1 MVVGDDG
8 QLPLPWLDRPLREAM
23 AHSRGHALLL
33 EAAPGE
39 GALEFAQVLAQA
51 WLCEAPNAES
61 AAGPCGR
68 CASCRLVQARTH
80 PDLDVRV
87 PEALAETLGWPFQL
101 DGGRKPSRQIRID
114 DVRSAI
120 DRLST
125 SSARGRAK
133 VLVLHPAEAMN
144 TAAASALLKT
154 LEEPAPDV
162 RILLSTPDA
171 GRLMPTVHSRCQ
183 RLAWTAPD
191 RNQALRWL
199 AGQGVEG
206 AEVLLDAAGGLPLQA
221 WAWAREG
228 LLAAQ
233 WAAMPAAVAAAED
246 GPWSGWAVPR
256 LVDAL
261 QRLCHDAMVCSAG
274 SSPRFFPAQAVP
286 RLPLAPLAHWA
297 RELQRVARHADHPWN
312 EPLMRD
318 ALLAQAR
325 EALSASGR
333 GRAPRKSDLEHR
345 GSPDHD
351 DHGRPPLA
359 TLAP

>member
-8 QLPLPWLDRPLREAM
+8 QLPLPWLDAPLREALTR
-23 AHSRGHALLL
+23 SRGHALLL

-39 GALEFAQVLAQA
+39 GALEFVQVLAQA
-51 WLCEAPNAES
+51 WLCEATDSAG

-87 PEALAETLGWPFQL
+87 PEAMAESLGWPFQV
-101 DGGRKPSRQIRID
+101 DAGRKPSRQIRID

-120 DRLST
+120 ERLGT

-154 LEEPAPDV
+154 LEEPAPGV
-162 RILLSTPDA
+162 RIVLSTPDS
-171 GRLMPTVHSRCQ
+171 GRLMPTVRSRCQ
-183 RLAWTAPD
+183 RLAWRAPD
-191 RNQALRWL
+191 RIQALQWL

-206 AEVLLDAAGGLPLQA
+206 AEVLLDASGGLPLQA
-221 WAWAREG
+221 LTWAREG

-233 WAAMPAAVAAAED
+233 WSAMPAAVAAGEA
-246 GPWSGWAVPR
+246 GPWSGWGVPR

-261 QRLCHDAMVCSAG
+261 QRLCHDALVSSAG
-274 SSPRFFPAQAVP
+274 GVPRFFPGQVVP
-286 RLPLAPLAHWA
+286 RLPLAS
-297 RELQRVARHADHPWN
+297 VARWASELRRAARHVDHPWN

-325 EALSASGR
+325 EALSPSR
-333 GRAPRKSDLEHR
+333 RRTRSRSSDLDPLGGH
-345 GSPDHD
+345 GAD
-351 DHGRPPLA
+351 DHRRPPLA
-359 TLAP
+359 TLGP